1 MSGTAS
7 TILLGKSVTISG
19 VTGARSCTVTNSAN
33 EIDVTALGDTS
44 RKFRRGIVEQT
55 IEIECVD
62 VPGVTAGNNFTIG
75 GTGSGNAT
83 YVCTSVKRDEPLDG
97 IVTYTVSGTRTTSS
111 ATP

>member
-1 MSGTAS
+1 MPDPAP
-7 TILLGKSVTISG
+7 TILLGKNVTITG

-33 EIDVTALGDTS
+33 EIDVTKLGDTS

-62 VPGVTAGNNFTIG
+62 APGVSAGANFTIS
-75 GTGSGNAT
+75 GTATGNAT

-97 IVTYTVSGTRTTSS
+97 IVTFTVSGTRT
-111 ATP
+111 A